1 MWFAWIVAALAAL
14 AAIGFAYLWQ
24 RARAHTVK
32 AEIERQAAERAA
44 RAAERELQRHV
55 AQLAALNLA
64 QTDAVLL
71 IDAERVVVQLNVIAT
86 GLFGPK
92 AAPGQTLIVATRSV
106 ELDELADHVLKGG
119 EDHDRQITLNGL
131 PYRARAVSAGAHGL
145 AIVLKDLSELQR
157 LGRSRRD
164 FIANISHELRT
175 PLTSIRLLV
184 ESLLSGVAR
193 DPHQAEA
200 LTRKI
205 QTEVQVLEQMAQELL
220 DLAQIESGQSIVR
233 LLPTPVDQLVHTAV
247 ERLRP
252 QAEHKRQQ
260 LSVVV
265 PGHLI
270 ALADA
275 AMLSRVL
282 GNLLHNAIKFTPPD
296 GAVLVQAQKQ
306 ADEILIRVADTGPG
320 IPPADLPRV
329 FERFFRGDRSRQ
341 SSGTGL
347 GLAIAKHVVEAHGG
361 RIWAENHGAD
371 GYPGAAFNFTL
382 LTAEEAA

>member
-1 MWFAWIVAALAAL
+1 MEAWLLALVAALAA
-14 AAIGFAYLWQ
+14 AAFAYLWGRG
-24 RARAHTVK
+24 RALVTK
-32 AEIERQAAERAA
+32 ADLERQAAERAA
-44 RAAERELQRHV
+44 RTAEGERQR
-55 AQLAALNLA
+55 QAALLSALHLA

-71 IDAERVVVQLNVIAT
+71 IDAERVVRQHNPAAAS
-86 GLFGPK
+86 LFNLKP
-92 AAPGQTLIVATRSV
+92 APGQTLIVATRSV
-106 ELDELADHVLKGG
+106 ELDELAAHVLAGG
-119 EDHDRQITLNGL
+119 EDNDRQVNLNGL
-131 PYRARAVSAGAHGL
+131 PYRARAVPADAHGL
-145 AIVLKDLSELQR
+145 AIVVKDLSELQR
-157 LGRSRRD
+157 LGRARRD

-184 ESLLSGVAR
+184 ESQLTGAAPEPAQMSALLS
-193 DPHQAEA
+193 
-200 LTRKI
+200 KI
-205 QTEVQVLEQMAQELL
+205 STEVQALEQMAQELL

-233 LLPTPVDQLVHTAV
+233 LLPTPIEQIVHTAV
-247 ERLRP
+247 DRLRP

-265 PGHLI
+265 PGDLI

-275 AMLSRVL
+275 DMLSRVL

-306 ADEILIRVADTGPG
+306 DEDILIRVADSGPG

-361 RIWAENHGAD
+361 RIWVENHSVD

-382 LTAEEAA
+382 LTAEDAA